1 MKLTNSDFVQ
11 FVFGNPNGSFPWV
24 TGFTED
30 PNSSAAK
37 WGGTA
42 VTNGKLPR
50 SIQAN
55 SNNFFA
61 ISTFKPGPDGKVYRR
76 KENFAE
82 CHIIMVD
89 DVGTKVQEHQIQL
102 DPSYKLETSSGNYQ
116 YGYLLSAPITDRAQ
130 IEHVIDAMVK
140 QGLSINGQDPGMKSV
155 TRYCRLPV
163 GCNTKKKCLIEED
176 RPFVH
181 QLEEWNP
188 DQKYTL
194 DELIKAFGLDLS
206 RFDTRTHTGT
216 KDPILLAL
224 ENRGLVKG
232 PANGKPGV
240 WDITCPWV
248 DEHGDRADTG
258 AAYFEP
264 HYNGR
269 AKPGFKCH
277 HGHCENR
284 SIKDVREFIRH
295 SEEARP
301 TAHEEVENPDGLPVI
316 PLIGGEL
323 KWQVKQ
329 AEQAVLGAGVEVFQR
344 AGVMVRPARVG
355 KEETSGGIKIP
366 SGSLLI
372 VPVRQAWLRTE
383 ITASAKWIAYD
394 KREKAWVSRNCPME
408 ISEAYLD
415 RAGDW
420 KLPELAGV
428 IECPTLRRDG
438 SILSKNGYD
447 KETGLYLNAN
457 VSVQIPDYSTKRD
470 ALRALDVLSEPFSE
484 FPFASKEHRSVA
496 ISGVLTGVIRNSLM
510 TAPAHGFD
518 APQAG
523 SGKTLLADVI
533 AMIVT
538 GKPAAVMSQ
547 GVDEV
552 EDEKRLDA
560 MLMRG
565 VGVITIDNSERPVG
579 GQRICQVLT
588 SEKVEARILGH
599 STVVCVP
606 TNSLILCTGNNLA
619 FAGDMTRRAI
629 ICRIEPRTERPDE
642 REFNRDLY
650 RWVPQNRERLVNAAL
665 TILSAYHLAG
675 KPKKTYEI
683 AGRLVSVKPYGRFE
697 EWSDWVRGALLWLDQ
712 ADPLETR
719 GSIDSADPEKIKL
732 QFVLDTW
739 YAAFG
744 GKAMLLREVID
755 LCTPPRQGLPLT
767 AVYADLR
774 DALLG
779 VARKGNSIDSARLG
793 YYLRSRKERV
803 QGGACFYSD
812 REKVSNSLLW
822 RVNRL

>member
-1 MKLTNSDFVQ
+1 MKLNEIIAEHLIAHRGGHRSGDEEIRYRCIHHDDTNPSASFNTEKG
-11 FVFGNPNGSFPWV
+11 VFSCQGCYTKGHATQLAKDLGIPINGETNPRHTAGGYYDYQDSGGSLLYQVVRYYKKGAKAFYMRRPDGNGGWAKGLGNVKPGLYKLPELTKAIIDGKTIFIAEGEKDVNSLVNLGLAATCNPGGAGPKKWRDSYTPFLAGAAVVILPDNDTEGKNHSVNIAKKLSKVARSVRILDLPDLPAKGDV
-24 TGFTED
+24 TDWIT
-30 PNSSAAK
+30 S
-37 WGGTA
+37 GGT
-42 VTNGKLPR
+42 R
-50 SIQAN
+50 
-55 SNNFFA
+55 
-61 ISTFKPGPDGKVYRR
+61 D
-76 KENFAE
+76 
-82 CHIIMVD
+82 
-89 DVGTKVQEHQIQL
+89 
-102 DPSYKLETSSGNYQ
+102 
-116 YGYLLSAPITDRAQ
+116 
-130 IEHVIDAMVK
+130 
-140 QGLSINGQDPGMKSV
+140 
-155 TRYCRLPV
+155 
-163 GCNTKKKCLIEED
+163 
-176 RPFVH
+176 
-181 QLEEWNP
+181 QLE
-188 DQKYTL
+188 
-194 DELIKAFGLDLS
+194 
-206 RFDTRTHTGT
+206 R
-216 KDPILLAL
+216 
-224 ENRGLVKG
+224 LV
-232 PANGKPGV
+232 
-240 WDITCPWV
+240 
-248 DEHGDRADTG
+248 
-258 AAYFEP
+258 
-264 HYNGR
+264 
-269 AKPGFKCH
+269 
-277 HGHCENR
+277 
-284 SIKDVREFIRH
+284 
-295 SEEARP
+295 EEAAVP
-301 TAHEEVENPDGLPVI
+301 FEAFESHEEVENPDGLPVI